1 MKLLF
6 YRNVRAEIA
15 VFLNHERP
23 NEFSEY
29 IGWKGWKVSGLGLH
43 HEPLSILSLEVAEVA
58 EVLFWLSP
66 PVDRYIEFSGT

>member
-6 YRNVRAEIA
+6 YRNVRAEDSG
-15 VFLNHERP
+15 FFNHERP

-29 IGWKGWKVSGLGLH
+29 IGRKVSGLGLH
-43 HEPLSILSLEVAEVA
+43 HEPLSILSLEVAEV
-58 EVLFWLSP
+58 LFWLSP